1 MHLKLFLSSLILLTA
16 CGPLLA
22 QTPTPPTTQ
31 PESEGI
37 MWRLAN
43 RARDAKT
50 KVLNVGEA
58 VLGIAGSY
66 YEDHLQPVAES
77 YSQWASDVRG
87 SMWEKIQTT
96 IDNYM
101 PF

>member
-1 MHLKLFLSSLILLTA
+1 MLFVFTLMLMFVCTLFAHLCTCA
-16 CGPLLA
+16 
-22 QTPTPPTTQ
+22 THR
-31 PESEGI
+31 E
-37 MWRLAN
+37 
-43 RARDAKT
+43 AKT
-50 KVLNVGEA
+50 KVLSVGEV

-66 YEDHLQPVAES
+66 YEDHLQPVTDS
-77 YSQWASDVRG
+77 YSKWASDVKS